1 MQWNCFVWLFW
12 CVFTTSKLAIAT
24 VPGAFTSIQFS
35 FKCGQKYEHVGVWVV
50 RAWNVCGRATQEQM
64 AQSTRRNENSIDFRW
79 CPVSIGGNQQN
90 EINRF
95 SMFGK
100 ITLFLLSSRPIASP
114 WSVYSAQRELDSK
127 SPFSVRVSSMA
138 GQAIVVSIHQSIWFN
153 VKVSIVEVFA
163 SLELKLMS
171 PISTEWNARC
181 CR

>member
-24 VPGAFTSIQFS
+24 VPGAFTSIQFA

-114 WSVYSAQRELDSK
+114 WSVYSAL
-127 SPFSVRVSSMA
+127 A